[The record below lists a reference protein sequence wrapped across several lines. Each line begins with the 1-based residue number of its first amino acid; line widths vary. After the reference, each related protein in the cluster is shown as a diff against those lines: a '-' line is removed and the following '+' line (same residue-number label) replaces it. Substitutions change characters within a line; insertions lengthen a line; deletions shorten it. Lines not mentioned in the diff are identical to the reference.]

1 MNVEIVYSFQEF
13 RFHLIR
19 VNHDRAVYET
29 DQSSQRLSV
38 LVPVERPQPGGE
50 TFDFS
55 LKFMCLGS
63 DVGGIN
69 RRPLKV
75 IFTLEDHCSQNGEVI
90 VLGRYTVDVRICSC
104 PKRDKQQEEKK
115 HVGKEHSARQV
126 ANELGRTTSLA
137 LVRTNSSLALAHHD
151 SSVGATSKDAGACSK
166 KRKIDKDG
174 VEEMIMIPVS

>member
-1 MNVEIVYSFQEF
+1 M
-13 RFHLIR
+13 IR
-19 VNHDRAVYET
+19 VDHDRAVYQI

-38 LVPVERPQPGGE
+38 IVPVERPQPGGE

-75 IFTLEDHCSQNGEVI
+75 IFTLEDHNFLNGEVI

-104 PKRDKQQEEKK
+104 PKRDKQAEEKK
-115 HVGKEHSARQV
+115 FVGKEHTARHV

-137 LVRTNSSLALAHHD
+137 LERTNSSLRLADHD
-151 SSVGATSKDAGACSK
+151 SAHKDAGTCSK
-166 KRKIDKDG
+166 KRKIDKEG
-174 VEEMIMIPVS
+174 IEEMILVPVS

>member
-1 MNVEIVYSFQEF
+1 M
-13 RFHLIR
+13 IR
-19 VNHDRAVYET
+19 VNHNTAIYET
-29 DQSSQRLSV
+29 DQVSQRLSV
-38 LVPVERPQPGGE
+38 IVPVERPQPGGE

-55 LKFMCLGS
+55 LRFMCLGS

-75 IFTLEDHCSQNGEVI
+75 IFTLEDQSQNGEVI

-115 HVGKEHSARQV
+115 HAGNEQKAKQV
-126 ANELGRTTSLA
+126 ADGLA
-137 LVRTNSSLALAHHD
+137 RTNSILPLHRTDTKSFQLTSHD
-151 SSVGATSKDAGACSK
+151 SSVGSTNKGEATTSK

-174 VEEMIMIPVS
+174 IEDMIMVPVCKLLFLTYSLIDEV

>member
-1 MNVEIVYSFQEF
+1 M
-13 RFHLIR
+13 
-19 VNHDRAVYET
+19 
-29 DQSSQRLSV
+29 
-38 LVPVERPQPGGE
+38 VPVERPQPGAQ

-75 IFTLEDHCSQNGEVI
+75 IFTLEDHLSQNGEVI

-104 PKRDKQQEEKK
+104 PKRDKQQEERKF
-115 HVGKEHSARQV
+115 VGNEQRARQV
-126 ANELGRTTSLA
+126 ADGLG
-137 LVRTNSSLALAHHD
+137 RTNSSLTLARTNSSLVLAHHD
-151 SSVGATSKDAGACSK
+151 SSVGATGKDAAACSK

-174 VEEMIMIPVS
+174 LEEMVMIPVRKYI

>member
-1 MNVEIVYSFQEF
+1 M
-13 RFHLIR
+13 
-19 VNHDRAVYET
+19 NHDSAIYDS
-29 DQSSQRLSV
+29 DQNSQRLSV
-38 LVPVERPQPGGE
+38 IVPVERPQPGGQ

-75 IFTLEDHCSQNGEVI
+75 IFTLEDHQNGEII

-104 PKRDKQQEEKK
+104 PKRDKIQEEKK
-115 HVGKEHSARQV
+115 YVGKEQHAKQL
-126 ANELGRTTSLA
+126 ADGLGRTTSSLTLA
-137 LVRTNSSLALAHHD
+137 RNNSSFALTHNA
-151 SSVGATSKDAGACSK
+151 SSIGATSKDAAACSK

-174 VEEMIMIPVS
+174 LEEMVLVPVSTSKANYFSSVFLVS

>member
-1 MNVEIVYSFQEF
+1 MI
-13 RFHLIR
+13 
-19 VNHDRAVYET
+19 
-29 DQSSQRLSV
+29 
-38 LVPVERPQPGGE
+38 VPVERPQPGGQ

-75 IFTLEDHCSQNGEVI
+75 IFTLEDHMSQSGEVI

-104 PKRDKQQEEKK
+104 PKRDKIQEEKK
-115 HVGKEHSARQV
+115 NDGNEKHARHVAEG
-126 ANELGRTTSLA
+126 LA
-137 LVRTNSSLALAHHD
+137 RTNSSLVFANHTA
-151 SSVGATSKDAGACSK
+151 SIGATNKDAAVCSK

-174 VEEMIMIPVS
+174 IEEMIMLPVSKEY